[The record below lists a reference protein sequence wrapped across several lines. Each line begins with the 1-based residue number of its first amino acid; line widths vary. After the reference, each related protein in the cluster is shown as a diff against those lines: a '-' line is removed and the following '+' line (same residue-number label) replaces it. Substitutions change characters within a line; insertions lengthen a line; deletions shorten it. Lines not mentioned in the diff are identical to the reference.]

1 MAILVFSL
9 DDNGA
14 SGNVRVD
21 FGGAI
26 LFEVSGTYVAN
37 VQVQES
43 YDLQAWKVVDTQAG
57 AFTQRYENTGPV
69 QSAKYYRTVIRDYV
83 SGTVDSTM
91 TSFAADTDSEAAST
105 GAKLAFSARRSA
117 AQSVT
122 VNTETVVLY
131 TVTMINENAGTDSYN
146 SGTGEYTFGQDRVVQ
161 ITAAVKWATPVG
173 AGTRSLMIAK
183 NGTVIRAITDE
194 SQLGNS
200 QVISSLEEFSTGDIL
215 TIVCFHSSETLDI
228 ASAAYIGNDA
238 IWLNIVEV

>member
-1 MAILVFSL
+1 MAIVSYNY
-9 DDNGA
+9 DDNGV
-14 SGNVRVD
+14 SNNIRVD
-21 FGGAI
+21 FGGAV
-26 LFEVSGTYVAN
+26 LFEVSNTFVATI
-37 VQVQES
+37 QVQES
-43 YDLQAWKVVDTQAG
+43 YDLQAWKIVDSRTG
-57 AFTQRYENTGPV
+57 VFTQRYENTGPV
-69 QSAKYYRTVIRDYV
+69 QSAKYYRTAITGYV

-122 VNTETVVLY
+122 SNTETTVLY
-131 TVTMINENAGTDSYN
+131 TVTMTNENAGTDSYN
-146 SGTGEYTFGQDRVVQ
+146 SGTGQYTFGQDRIVQ
-161 ITAAVKWATPVG
+161 VTAAVKWATPVG

-215 TIVCFHSSETLDI
+215 TIVCFHPSETLDI
-228 ASAAYIGNDA
+228 QAAAYIGNDA